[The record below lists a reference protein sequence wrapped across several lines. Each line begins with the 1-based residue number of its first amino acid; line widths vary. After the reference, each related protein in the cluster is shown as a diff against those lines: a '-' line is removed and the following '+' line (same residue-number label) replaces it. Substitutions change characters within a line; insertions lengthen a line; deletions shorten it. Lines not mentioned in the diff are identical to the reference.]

1 MRTSHSLSRRGTAAA
16 ALASAALALA
26 PGPAGATRLADAL
39 VGAYQTN
46 PQLQAERATLR
57 ATDEL
62 VSQAL
67 AGYRPRVFLNGA
79 IEGAK
84 GEIGTTKTSTRNRL
98 FGVSGNGPQD
108 GSEAANFTSR
118 QVDLSVRQNL
128 HAGGGTTAS
137 VQSAEN

>member
-1 MRTSHSLSRRGTAAA
+1 MGRSDGLSLTGTAAA
-16 ALASAALALA
+16 ALALV

-57 ATDEL
+57 ATDEQ
-62 VSQAL
+62 VAQAL

-79 IEGAK
+79 TELAK
-84 GEIGTTKTSTRNRL
+84 GEIGNEKTSTANRL
-98 FGVSGNGPQD
+98 FGRTGNGPQD
-108 GSEAANFTSR
+108 GSQTANFTSR

-128 HAGGGTTAS
+128 YAGGGNTA
-137 VQSAEN
+137 